1 MKNLRCAG
9 TIAGESSQAYKDIVT
24 ISMVIL
30 FFKFLKHI
38 YNIILNYIDN

>member
-24 ISMVIL
+24 ISMVI
-30 FFKFLKHI
+30 FFFWD
-38 YNIILNYIDN
+38 ILNRKFKTLKKKI